1 MPDIRRV
8 SPGRAASGH
17 NWMGLR
23 QNGDYLVTG
32 FSEIPLFPALAAV
45 LLAIGLLIAAWRRE
59 GR

>member
-1 MPDIRRV
+1 MPEIRRV

-17 NWMGLR
+17 NWMGIR
-23 QNGDYLVTG
+23 GNGDYLVTG

-45 LLAIGLLIAAWRRE
+45 LLAIGLLLAAWRRE